1 MNVLFINNRDSFVYI
16 LVDYVASQGCRVVV
30 TENTITAQEAAEMRP
45 QRIIIS
51 PGPGH
56 PRKSTG
62 NSIPLIRKF
71 ATVPLLGVCLGH
83 QAIVEAFGGKV
94 DRAASGPLHGKTSQ
108 VYHDGKGIFRGL
120 PNPFPATR
128 YHSLAAVPSRLP
140 RCLEVS
146 AKAEDGTIMGVRHK
160 SRPVEGVQFHPES
173 ILTVHGMRLIRNFLE
188 TSNCRFSASIAESK
202 NIQNMVKFIT

>member
-1 MNVLFINNRDSFVYI
+1 MKVLFINNRDSFVYI
-16 LVDYVASQGCRVVV
+16 LVDYVASQGCKVVV
-30 TENTITAQEAAEMRP
+30 ADNILTAQEAAEMRP

-62 NSIPLIRKF
+62 NTMAVIRKLASIPI
-71 ATVPLLGVCLGH
+71 LGVCLGH

-94 DRAASGPLHGKTSQ
+94 DRAESGPLHGKTSQ
-108 VYHDGKGIFRGL
+108 VYHDGKGVFHGL

-128 YHSLAAVPSRLP
+128 YHSLAAVPTCLP
-140 RCLEVS
+140 SCLEVS

-160 SRPVEGVQFHPES
+160 SRPVEGIQFHPES
-173 ILTVHGMRLIRNFLE
+173 ILTAHGKRLIQNFLE
-188 TSNCRFSASIAESK
+188 TPNHYFPDS
-202 NIQNMVKFIT
+202 